1 MLFKT
6 NYQVALKSFGGTKGK
21 TYKTVIETNVDII
34 FIVTENMDMYMI
46 PRENIKNKSTLNICE
61 KYYKYRVNL

>member
-1 MLFKT
+1 
-6 NYQVALKSFGGTKGK
+6 
-21 TYKTVIETNVDII
+21 VDII